1 MKTQVMVDACSPDRC
16 SAAGDWISPTGA
28 EASASIAEVTDLDDR
43 VEVTLEIHVGD
54 LFAFLD

>member
-1 MKTQVMVDACSPDRC
+1 VDIELQTATDPETGEVLS
-16 SAAGDWISPTGA
+16 SAVALDNRA
-28 EASASIAEVTDLDDR
+28 ADYRFTDLDDR